1 MEAAGISMP
10 ILIKS
15 LRLYLSE
22 KTDVSQGVCGT
33 KCVGRSVYDE
43 VCGTKCVGR
52 SVRVNG
58 VKHGLSSE
66 STPSDASQQTT
77 GVGPSW
83 QSTFFVLRTN
93 HFAGKFGPV

>member
-22 KTDVSQGVCGT
+22 KTDVSQG
-33 KCVGRSVYDE
+33 